1 MAKSSSPAA
10 DLDKVIIRL
19 PDGMRD
25 KLKDLAKI
33 NDRSV
38 NAEIV
43 QRLKQS
49 LAEGSADL
57 VKLDLPGDVWNM
69 LMADASMNNKSMEE
83 RAIELLQNNYNQNS
97 EYNQS
102 IEKLLD
108 LANENNELYDKID
121 RLQELLQIAEKRS
134 QNASSLD
141 EIMTMYLKK
150 FVDAPFVAGSV
161 DRFTEQYSKAKK
173 EEQNQIRRLISLA
186 DSLLEEAYSRIPE
199 NLSLSLNNDN
209 REEE

>member
-25 KLKDLAKI
+25 KLKDLAKL
-33 NDRSV
+33 NDRSL

-49 LAEGSADL
+49 LAELSADI
-57 VKLDLPGDVWNM
+57 VKLDLPGEIWNM
-69 LMADASMNNKSMEE
+69 LMADASMNDKSMDERVIEILKNNYDKSTEYNKSIE
-83 RAIELLQNNYNQNS
+83 RT
-97 EYNQS
+97 
-102 IEKLLD
+102 LD
-108 LANENNELYDKID
+108 LASTNSDLYDKID
-121 RLQELLQIAEKRS
+121 QLEELLQRAEKRS
-134 QNASSLD
+134 KSTSSLD
-141 EIMTMYLKK
+141 EIMTLYLKK

-173 EEQNQIRRLISLA
+173 EEQNQIRRLITLA

-199 NLSLSLNNDN
+199 NRPISLD
-209 REEE
+209 EDDTQGE